1 MNRKLILF
9 LFGLSTFV
17 LFVLNACSY
26 QQGESEK
33 DKYYRHLNE
42 EIQQQEKKKLK
53 VTCGFQIAA
62 HDDFPDEFQ
71 LSPECKKLF
80 EEEKASRV
88 NK

>member
-9 LFGLSTFV
+9 LFGTFV
-17 LFVLNACSY
+17 LFGLNACSY

-33 DKYYRHLNE
+33 DKYYRHLNV